1 MPLFGLNFLRAGLLA
16 GAAMAVLGTPSA
28 FGQTATDASSGKSAS
43 GIEEVIVTAEKR
55 PEAVRK
61 ISGSVSAVTNAQ
73 LEALGAQ
80 DMSDYLTRTP
90 GVVFNAQTPG
100 NSTVVLRG
108 ISTTTGIDQG
118 QGTTGYFID
127 DVPLTD
133 PSYSIAT
140 PDIDTFDVDHIVV
153 LRGPQGTL
161 FGSSSLGGAVNYQAA
176 KPDLDD
182 FGMHLQGSIESTA
195 HGDVGGSGKVMVN
208 VPIVTDTFAVR
219 GVYVYRDIAGFI
231 DNAGTGQKDA
241 NRTLIR
247 GGRIEATWKPGPNT
261 TINYLFLDQTED
273 TRDLG
278 YAEPMLAGKYA
289 KTTLVPETANFG
301 TKIHNLRLDQDFG
314 FATLTATATYHEK
327 TQDTLQDNTAVFGGV
342 FPGASLVTIGQPAKS
357 TGQTY
362 EVRLASPSGDRFEY
376 VVGLY
381 YDNTKEKI
389 KNIGAGTGI
398 TTSIETV
405 YGPLFGAGIG
415 ALSAPNDVWL
425 YADVPGEG
433 REEAAFG
440 EFTYHFS
447 DEWKATLGGRLF
459 NERVKSETKA
469 SGFYILATG
478 GAGLTS
484 DTFGKQKASGF
495 NPKGSITWTPSDDF
509 MAYGLVSKGYRFGGP
524 NVTPSTPTDPVPASY
539 GSDSLINYEV
549 GVRSNLLGDRL
560 QLDATAFYIDWSNIQ
575 IHLLTS
581 TNLNYATNG
590 GKARSYGLE
599 TAATYFATDNLTL
612 STNVTYLN
620 AALVDDFNPGG
631 GQPIVPGGST
641 LPGASKWQVSDTIAY
656 QWPDDGW
663 HPSIMLSHRYISKAP
678 GTFLTGIPQGGYN
691 LFDAR
696 VGVEFGDYSV
706 TAFVS
711 NIGDVRG
718 VTGGQTGPLEQYLVR
733 PRTIGLT
740 FDYKM

>member
-1 MPLFGLNFLRAGLLA
+1 MSLFGLRIFRAGLMG
-16 GAAMAVLGTPSA
+16 GATVALLGASSA
-28 FGQTATDASSGKSAS
+28 LGQTAPDSSSSKSAS

-61 ISGSVSAVTNAQ
+61 ISGSVSAVTGAQ

-140 PDIDTFDVDHIVV
+140 PDIDTFDVDNIVV

-176 KPDLDD
+176 KPDLED
-182 FGMHLQGSIESTA
+182 FGMHLQGTVESTA
-195 HGDVGGSGKVMVN
+195 HGDIGGSGKIMLN

-219 GVYVYRDIAGFI
+219 GVYVYRDIGGFI
-231 DNAGTGQKDA
+231 DNIGTGQKDA

-261 TINYLFLDQTED
+261 TINYLFLDQTEN

-278 YAEPMLAGKYA
+278 YAEPALAGKYA
-289 KTTLVPETANFG
+289 KTSLIPETANFG

-314 FATLTATATYHEK
+314 FATLTATATYHQK
-327 TQDTLQDNTAVFGGV
+327 TQDTLQDQTAVFGGF
-342 FPGASLVTIGQPAKS
+342 FPGASLVTVGQPATS

-381 YDNTKEKI
+381 YDNTKEKVR
-389 KNIGAGTGI
+389 NIGAGTGI
-398 TTSIETV
+398 TNSIEAV
-405 YGPLFGAGIG
+405 YGPIFGAGIG
-415 ALSAPNDVWL
+415 AIAAPNDVWL
-425 YADVPGEG
+425 DAYIPAEG
-433 REEAAFG
+433 REEAVFG

-447 DEWKATLGGRLF
+447 DAWKATFGGRLF
-459 NERVKSETKA
+459 DEKLNSETKA
-469 SGFYILATG
+469 SGFYVLATG
-478 GAGLTS
+478 GSGLTT
-484 DTFGKQKASGF
+484 DTFGKQKANGF

-524 NVTPSTPTDPVPASY
+524 NVTPSTPADPVPASY
-539 GSDSLINYEV
+539 SSDSLINYEL
-549 GVRSNLLGDRL
+549 GMRSNLLDDRL

-575 IHLLTS
+575 VHLLTS

-599 TAATYFATDNLTL
+599 TAATYFVTDDLTL
-612 STNVTYLN
+612 SSNVTYLD

-631 GQPIVPGGST
+631 GLPIVPGGST
-641 LPGASKWQVSDTIAY
+641 LPGASKWQVSNTVSY
-656 QWPDDGW
+656 QWSENEW
-663 HPSIMLSHRYISKAP
+663 HPSIVLSHRYISKAP

-696 VGVEFGDYSV
+696 VGVEFGSYAV
-706 TAFVS
+706 TAYIA
-711 NIGDVRG
+711 NIGDARG

>member
-1 MPLFGLNFLRAGLLA
+1 MCLFGLRILRTGLMA
-16 GAAMAVLGTPSA
+16 GATVALLGAPSA
-28 FGQTATDASSGKSAS
+28 LGQTAPDISSAKSAS

-61 ISGSVSAVTNAQ
+61 ISGSVSAMTGAQ

-140 PDIDTFDVDHIVV
+140 PDIDTFDVDNVVV

-176 KPDLDD
+176 KPDLEN
-182 FGMHLQGSIESTA
+182 FGAHLQASIESTA

-219 GVYVYRDIAGFI
+219 GVYVYRDIGGFI
-231 DNAGTGQKDA
+231 DNIGTGQKDA

-247 GGRIEATWKPGPNT
+247 GGRIEATWKPGPKT

-278 YAEPMLAGKYA
+278 YAEPTLAGKYA
-289 KTTLVPETANFG
+289 KTTLIPETANFG

-314 FATLTATATYHEK
+314 FATLTATATYHQK
-327 TQDTLQDNTAVFGGV
+327 TQDTLQDQTAVFGGF
-342 FPGASLVTIGQPAKS
+342 FPGASLVTVGQPAKS
-357 TGQTY
+357 TGTTY

-381 YDNTKEKI
+381 YDDTKEKI

-398 TTSIETV
+398 TNAIEAV

-459 NERVKSETKA
+459 NESMKSETKA
-469 SGFYILATG
+469 SGFYVLATDG
-478 GAGLTS
+478 TLTS

-524 NVTPSTPTDPVPASY
+524 NVTPSTPADPVPPSY
-539 GSDSLINYEV
+539 RSDSLINYEL
-549 GVRSNLLGDRL
+549 GIRSNLLDNRL

-575 IHLLTS
+575 VHLLTS

-599 TAATYFATDNLTL
+599 STATYFATDDLTL
-612 STNVTYLN
+612 STNVTYLD
-620 AALVDDFNPGG
+620 AALVDAFNPGG

-641 LPGASKWQVSDTIAY
+641 LPGASKWQVSNTVSY
-656 QWPDDGW
+656 QWTENEW
-663 HPSIMLSHRYISKAP
+663 HPSIVLSHRYISKAP

-696 VGVEFGDYSV
+696 FGVEFSNYAV
-706 TAFVS
+706 TAYVA

-718 VTGGQTGPLEQYLVR
+718 ITGGQTGPLEQYLVR

-740 FDYKM
+740 FDYKL